1 MNIGKTL
8 AITAATGMI
17 AGVLGG
23 CGENK
28 AAPDAKTPTTE
39 SAPAHKD
46 CCKGKNE
53 CKGKSGCK
61 AGENASCAGQN
72 SCKGKGTSC
81 PKPG

>member
-23 CGENK
+23 CGDNK
-28 AAPDAKTPTTE
+28 AAADPKTPTTE
-39 SAPAHKD
+39 SAPPVAKD

-53 CKGKSGCK
+53 CKGK
-61 AGENASCAGQN
+61 
-72 SCKGKGTSC
+72 GTSC